1 MYGNSIVSDN
11 VTMGDLR
18 VLYCDA
24 IHIITIYLI
33 LSTKHVWIIDI
44 FWMDQITEII
54 FCYNIM

>member
-11 VTMGDLR
+11 VTMDDLR

-54 FCYNIM
+54 LCSNII